1 MKIDYIVIAGS
12 SGGHILPSIS
22 LINQLAKL
30 KKKIYEVGI
39 SYNGRTIEEGKK
51 IKLKD
56 GFLALYCILKYK
68 FFN

>member
-30 KKKIYEVGI
+30 KKKSYLLLIRLVKTI
-39 SYNGRTIEEGKK
+39 S
-51 IKLKD
+51 D
-56 GFLALYCILKYK
+56 
-68 FFN
+68 

>member
-30 KKKIYEVGI
+30 KKKSYPPIHIQGVGDAI
-39 SYNGRTIEEGKK
+39 PMKYN
-51 IKLKD
+51 
-56 GFLALYCILKYK
+56 ILIP
-68 FFN
+68 